1 MKNFVP
7 IFTAILCFY
16 SFGSFAQS
24 NKNVV
29 VNEKMENAN
38 MHNGNDLAV
47 VSYHVE
53 ERINMN
59 FGSNITTYNVSSL
72 SLINTNDLGENNVR
86 IITPKYAKV
95 KAVAVTL
102 NIERPKIEITSPKIV
117 TSASLIKIDVF
128 RPKKRR
134 DYANIYVVDTYERIM
149 DKGYKSKEMI
159 IKVADSHFFDEDM
172 ELAAKWYSELFAI
185 DTDIDTVYYYR
196 YAQSLRAIGQTKKA
210 DEMIKIFESKNL

>member
-1 MKNFVP
+1 MKNFVSV
-7 IFTAILCFY
+7 FTVILCFY

-24 NKNVV
+24 NKHV
-29 VNEKMENAN
+29 VNAKMEDVN
-38 MHNGNDLAV
+38 MVSGNDVAV

-59 FGSNITTYNVSSL
+59 FGSNITTYDVTSL

-95 KAVAVTL
+95 KTIAIVL
-102 NIERPKIEITSPKIV
+102 NIEHPKIAIANPKIV
-117 TSASLIKIDVF
+117 TSANQIKIDVF

-149 DKGYKSKEMI
+149 DKGYKTDDMI
-159 IKVADSHFFDEDM
+159 KKVADSHFFDEDM
-172 ELAAKWYSELFAI
+172 ELAAK
-185 DTDIDTVYYYR
+185 
-196 YAQSLRAIGQTKKA
+196 
-210 DEMIKIFESKNL
+210 

>member
-1 MKNFVP
+1 MKTF
-7 IFTAILCFY
+7 IAIICFY
-16 SFGSFAQS
+16 SFGCFAQS
-24 NKNVV
+24 NKHVL
-29 VNEKMENAN
+29 VNAKMENAN
-38 MHNGNDLAV
+38 MNTGNDLAV

-95 KAVAVTL
+95 KAVAVKL
-102 NIERPKIEITSPKIV
+102 NIERPKIKITNPKIM
-117 TSASLIKIDVF
+117 TSANQIKIDVF

-149 DKGYKSKEMI
+149 GKGYKTKDMI
-159 IKVADSHFFDEDM
+159 TKVADSHFFDEDM

-185 DTDIDTVYYYR
+185 DTDIDTIYYYR
-196 YAQSLRAIGQTKKA
+196 YAQSLMAIGQTKKA
-210 DEMIKIFESKNL
+210 DEMMKKFESNNL